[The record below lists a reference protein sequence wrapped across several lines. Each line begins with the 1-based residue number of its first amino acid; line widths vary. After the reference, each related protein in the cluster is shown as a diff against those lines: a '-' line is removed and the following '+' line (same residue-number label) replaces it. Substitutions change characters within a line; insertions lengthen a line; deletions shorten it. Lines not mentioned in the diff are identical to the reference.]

1 MLKLDQERINL
12 EREKLEL
19 KKKELEARERESA
32 RELEARERELE
43 DRERELEDRERE
55 RKHQLSSKQGRFTV
69 KSSAGIL
76 AAPDDEYRTSKAMT
90 SASLPPLSVISC
102 GYCKKTG
109 HHITQCQTPGC
120 RKSFY
125 SGQVKF
131 QSAPPTVSSGTQK
144 VQSSQKPKPMSHIT
158 VESLNSHEDIFK
170 DFKSSGE
177 VGLSENGP
185 FDPVT
190 ILRDTGAAQSILT
203 KAALPGVEENITR
216 EKVILSDLSSEH
228 STELAKVFLKCNLF
242 NKEVKVGIR
251 EQKMPISGI
260 QLILGNDLAGSMVV
274 PTPEIV
280 KTPCAHSPTLV
291 EDHIHPEIFPLCA
304 VTRSQT
310 PSAEDTLPDVFDLP
324 NQIMSKENLIK
335 AQREDLTVEK
345 FHRYL
350 KLDPNHVENYHQE
363 GPIQRQHFLHT
374 TQPHHPV
381 TRSKNKKMNK
391 EGTLGEATIREQQ
404 GANNATTA
412 TVESTAAELI
422 SKELSNANLS
432 GEIANII

>member
-19 KKKELEARERESA
+19 RKKELEARERESARELEARERESA

-43 DRERELEDRERE
+43 DRERE
-55 RKHQLSSKQGRFTV
+55 RKHQLSSRQGRFTV

-76 AAPDDEYRTSKAMT
+76 AAPDDEYRISKAMT

-102 GYCKKTG
+102 AYCKKTG
-109 HHITQCQTPGC
+109 HHISQCQTPGC

-125 SGQVKF
+125 PGQVKF
-131 QSAPPTVSSGTQK
+131 QSAPPTVSSGTQR
-144 VQSSQKPKPMSHIT
+144 VQSSQKPKPMSHIK
-158 VESLNSHEDIFK
+158 VESLNSHEDVFK

-185 FDPVT
+185 FYPVT

-203 KAALPGVEENITR
+203 KVALPGVEENITG
-216 EKVILSDLSSEH
+216 EKVILSDLSSEQ

-242 NKEVKVGIR
+242 NKGVKVGIR

-324 NQIMSKENLIK
+324 NRIMSKENLIK

-345 FHRYL
+345 FHRLAASSKKEIDHFPEDGTPTFLQCLRYPVQL
-350 KLDPNHVENYHQE
+350 LPTLDF
-363 GPIQRQHFLHT
+363 R
-374 TQPHHPV
+374 
-381 TRSKNKKMNK
+381 
-391 EGTLGEATIREQQ
+391 GE
-404 GANNATTA
+404 
-412 TVESTAAELI
+412 L
-422 SKELSNANLS
+422 
-432 GEIANII
+432 

>member
-1 MLKLDQERINL
+1 MSFILRNFVEEPTVSKLEGDLKKQDWRQLAQKYNIVASSSLVKKQLKDVVIKGLVSNQVLSEEAFRLLPQAIRYEKDSSEDDDSEMLKLDQERINL

-43 DRERELEDRERE
+43 DRERELENRERE
-55 RKHQLSSKQGRFTV
+55 RKKHQLSSKQGRFTV

-144 VQSSQKPKPMSHIT
+144 VQSSQKPKPNSHIT

-203 KAALPGVEENITR
+203 KVALPGVEENITK
-216 EKVILSDLSSEH
+216 EKVILSDLSSEQ

-291 EDHIHPEIFPLCA
+291 
-304 VTRSQT
+304 
-310 PSAEDTLPDVFDLP
+310 
-324 NQIMSKENLIK
+324 
-335 AQREDLTVEK
+335 
-345 FHRYL
+345 
-350 KLDPNHVENYHQE
+350 
-363 GPIQRQHFLHT
+363 
-374 TQPHHPV
+374 
-381 TRSKNKKMNK
+381 
-391 EGTLGEATIREQQ
+391 
-404 GANNATTA
+404 
-412 TVESTAAELI
+412 
-422 SKELSNANLS
+422 
-432 GEIANII
+432 

>member
-19 KKKELEARERESA
+19 RKKELEARERESA
-32 RELEARERELE
+32 REIEARERESA
-43 DRERELEDRERE
+43 RELEDRERE
-55 RKHQLSSKQGRFTV
+55 RKHQLSSRQGRFTV

-76 AAPDDEYRTSKAMT
+76 AAPDDDYRTSKAMT

-102 GYCKKTG
+102 AYCKKTG
-109 HHITQCQTPGC
+109 HHISQCQTPGC

-125 SGQVKF
+125 PGQVKF
-131 QSAPPTVSSGTQK
+131 QSAPPTVSSGTQR
-144 VQSSQKPKPMSHIT
+144 VQSSQKPKPMSHIK
-158 VESLNSHEDIFK
+158 VESLNSHDVFK

-177 VGLSENGP
+177 VGLSEKGP
-185 FDPVT
+185 FYPVT

-203 KAALPGVEENITR
+203 KVALPGVEENITG
-216 EKVILSDLSSEH
+216 EKVILSDLSSEQ

-260 QLILGNDLAGSMVV
+260 QLILGNDLAGSTVV

-324 NQIMSKENLIK
+324 NRIMSKENLIK

-345 FHRYL
+345 FHRGWDTNL
-350 KLDPNHVENYHQE
+350 P
-363 GPIQRQHFLHT
+363 
-374 TQPHHPV
+374 PV
-381 TRSKNKKMNK
+381 PAISCPASSDAGLPGGVVTA
-391 EGTLGEATIREQQ
+391 TGEWPVSPPRTREQLENPQ
-404 GANNATTA
+404 
-412 TVESTAAELI
+412 VPKVRRS
-422 SKELSNANLS
+422 
-432 GEIANII
+432 